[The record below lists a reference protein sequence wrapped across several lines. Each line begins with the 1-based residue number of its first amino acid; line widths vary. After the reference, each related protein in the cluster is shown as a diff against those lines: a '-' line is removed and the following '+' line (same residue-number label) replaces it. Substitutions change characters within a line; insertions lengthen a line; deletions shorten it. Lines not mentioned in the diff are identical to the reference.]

1 MIALLKY
8 WRVIAAVGIFFAGW
22 HAQTIYNGYIADKAK
37 TNAIENLGEGM
48 NEIVKFNGKL
58 DKAVRKAND
67 DCINRA
73 IAPDIRLLL
82 TD

>member
-1 MIALLKY
+1 MMILLKY
-8 WRVIAAVGIFFAGW
+8 WRVIAAIAIFLAGW

-37 TNAIENLGEGM
+37 TNAIENLGKAM
-48 NEIVKFNGKL
+48 NENIKFNQKL

-73 IAPDIRLLL
+73 IDPDIRVLL